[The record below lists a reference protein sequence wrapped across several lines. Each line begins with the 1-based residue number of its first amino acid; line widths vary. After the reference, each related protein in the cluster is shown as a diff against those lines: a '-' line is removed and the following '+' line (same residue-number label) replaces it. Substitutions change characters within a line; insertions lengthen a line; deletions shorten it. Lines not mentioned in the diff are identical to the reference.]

1 MMEDGS
7 RKFIK
12 DVKAGDRL
20 MKGMPLRGPNI
31 VEAVSIRSA
40 GKDMIRIQPHD
51 IRCSPEHLIYTDSGW
66 KMAGDIKIGDRM
78 KTRFTFSELRIF
90 GFWIA
95 EGYFEGSG
103 PWTPALSNTDMRML
117 DSYGKALGKFGVSL
131 IDRGKRCYACSRHP
145 SDTYEENHFAKFL
158 RYMGYTSKTGA
169 LGKFIPDELQ
179 SIGSFGKKMLLRGM
193 WDGDGTRLGTQM
205 RYYTSSHQLRDDV
218 TAMLDSLDVGHS
230 VYSYKPNENR
240 FSDIPGTSIYIHRED
255 EGFLNH
261 TGRFETQTVLGW
273 APVTSI
279 ARVRTHENLYDLS
292 TMGESFVANN
302 VVVHNSKSMF
312 LKQLLHPE
320 FGILNNGSVPMRFAG
335 SVTEAGWTGSSDGGS
350 GSLVSVLGLAEKFKN
365 GIVGM
370 EEFAALNAIM
380 EQQHSSHLEQALA
393 MSLFEGDVEKD
404 LKGVTISYHT
414 DVTLWAGNQ
423 IMNFNLSGGLFRRF
437 FHVYW
442 TPRLSEAEV
451 LSKAVWLG
459 DDKPPN
465 RPRMLNYRAELLG
478 ISPRIHGIQEIEFT
492 DRFKA
497 AIAGV
502 PHFEK
507 SLYKAFGIGYTI
519 MSDTNIPQKLIVDAD
534 PQLRELLDMAVMWRK
549 QLLADP
555 RGFQVESL
563 LYDLEADTFPVKW
576 SRVRELNLM
585 FSVSY
590 FDTDEIIRNLLRAGR
605 VKYNSHDKT
614 LKLA

>member
-1 MMEDGS
+1 MPANTIMGVSMGEIKTNMIEEGIAILAE
-7 RKFIK
+7 REIKF
-12 DVKAGDRL
+12 ADRFI
-20 MKGMPLRGPNI
+20 P
-31 VEAVSIRSA
+31 
-40 GKDMIRIQPHD
+40 
-51 IRCSPEHLIYTDSGW
+51 
-66 KMAGDIKIGDRM
+66 
-78 KTRFTFSELRIF
+78 
-90 GFWIA
+90 
-95 EGYFEGSG
+95 YFL
-103 PWTPALSNTDMRML
+103 A
-117 DSYGKALGKFGVSL
+117 SYGAHHFNLHNRNTRAYRAFGRV
-131 IDRGKRCYACSRHP
+131 
-145 SDTYEENHFAKFL
+145 
-158 RYMGYTSKTGA
+158 
-169 LGKFIPDELQ
+169 PD
-179 SIGSFGKKMLLRGM
+179 
-193 WDGDGTRLGTQM
+193 TRLQI
-205 RYYTSSHQLRDDV
+205 LF
-218 TAMLDSLDVGHS
+218 TA
-230 VYSYKPNENR
+230 P
-240 FSDIPGTSIYIHRED
+240 PG
-255 EGFLNH
+255 
-261 TGRFETQTVLGW
+261 W
-273 APVTSI
+273 
-279 ARVRTHENLYDLS
+279 
-292 TMGESFVANN
+292 
-302 VVVHNSKSMF
+302 SKSMF

-320 FGILNNGSVPMRFAG
+320 FGILNNSSIPMRFAG

-350 GSLVSVLGLAEKFKN
+350 GSLVSVLGMAEKFKN

-459 DDKPPN
+459 DDRPPN

-478 ISPRIHGIQEIEFT
+478 ISPRIHNIQEIEFT

-507 SLYKAFGIGYTI
+507 SLYKSFGIGYTI

-534 PQLRELLDMAVMWRK
+534 PHMRELLDVAIMWRK

-563 LYDLEADTFPVKW
+563 LYDLEADTFPVEW